1 MTPTAGALLGFA
13 SWTIFLVVMIIAYRS
28 GIAIF
33 AKRAANT
40 FKPEGSDLPPFG
52 QRLTRAHANCV
63 ENLPAAGAILLY
75 AIATNQ
81 TGATDGLAAVFLG
94 ARLLQSL
101 VHLASTSGPA
111 VMARF
116 ALYLIQIGIL
126 GVWLARL
133 SGLIG

>member
-13 SWTIFLVVMIIAYRS
+13 SWTIFLVLMIVAYRS
-28 GIAIF
+28 GIAMM
-33 AKRAANT
+33 AKRAANS

-75 AIATNQ
+75 AIATGQ
-81 TGATDGLAAVFLG
+81 TGLTDGLAPAFLG

-101 VHLASTSGPA
+101 VHLLSTSNAA
-111 VMARF
+111 VTARF
-116 ALYLIQIGIL
+116 ALYLIQTGIL
-126 GVWLARL
+126 GVWLVRL
-133 SGLIG
+133 SGALG